1 MKLIYALLLTPLLFA
16 CASNQNFPGYSGVII
31 DTKGVD
37 IAAYEQDLTDCEALA
52 SQVPVGE
59 RAATGAVVGAVVGG
73 AVGAVFDGGDG
84 AERGAGVGAV
94 SGTLSGAQSG
104 LEEEDQV
111 LKNCMQ
117 GRGYKVLNANTQRG
131 SSGGRFTGR

>member
-1 MKLIYALLLTPLLFA
+1 MKLIYSLLLTPLLFA

-37 IAAYEQDLTDCEALA
+37 IAAYERDLSDCESYAA
-52 SQVPVGE
+52 QVPVVE
-59 RAATGAVVGAVVGG
+59 RAATGAVVGAVIGG
-73 AVGAVFDGGDG
+73 AVGAVLDGGDG

-94 SGTLSGAQSG
+94 SGTLSNAQSG
-104 LEEEDQV
+104 LSEEEQV

-117 GRGYKVLNANTQRG
+117 GRGYNVLNANTQRG
-131 SSGGRFTGR
+131 SSGRRITSR